1 MMLRPETADLAAYLG
16 ADEVIDHQHPELR
29 RLAAELATPEAAFHH
44 VRDQVAHSAD
54 AGAYSG
60 AFRASEVLA
69 ARNAICHGKSHLL
82 AALLRAQGLPA
93 GLCYQRLE
101 DGEGGF
107 VLHALNA
114 VHLDGRWSR
123 LDARGNREGV
133 DTRYDLERER
143 LAWPVRPELGERDYP
158 GVFAAP
164 PAPLLRALARAVPG
178 RSGYGHLPAELP
190 GEPEPGPIG
199 FGLPT
204 PSPAG
209 PGSSSA

>member
-1 MMLRPETADLAAYLG
+1 MILQPETDDLAAYLA
-16 ADEVIDHQHPELR
+16 ADQAIDHRHPELR

-69 ARNAICHGKSHLL
+69 ARNAICHSKSHLL
-82 AALLRAQGLPA
+82 AALLRAQGVPA

-133 DTRYDLERER
+133 DARYDLRTER

-158 GVFAAP
+158 GIFATP
-164 PAPLLRALARAVPG
+164 PAPLLRALAQTVPG
-178 RSGYGHLPAELP
+178 QGGYGHLPGELP
-190 GEPEPGPIG
+190 GSGADG
-199 FGLPT
+199 
-204 PSPAG
+204 
-209 PGSSSA
+209 

>member
-1 MMLRPETADLAAYLG
+1 MNVKPETDDLAAYLA
-16 ADEVIDHQHPELR
+16 ADEVIDHQHRELR

-82 AALLRAQGLPA
+82 AALLRAQGVPT

-107 VLHALNA
+107 ALHALNA
-114 VHLDGRWSR
+114 VYLDGRWSR

-133 DTRYDLERER
+133 GTQYDLQRER
-143 LAWPVRPELGERDYP
+143 LAWPVRPELGECDYP
-158 GVFAAP
+158 VVFAAP
-164 PAPLLRALARAVPG
+164 PDLLVRALAQAVPG
-178 RSGYGHLPAELP
+178 RSGYGYLP
-190 GEPEPGPIG
+190 GELPDEELIIG
-199 FGLPT
+199 
-204 PSPAG
+204 S
-209 PGSSSA
+209 

>member
-1 MMLRPETADLAAYLG
+1 MILRPETDDPAAFLV
-16 ADEVIDHQHPELR
+16 ADEVIDHHDPRLR
-29 RLAAELATPEAAFHH
+29 RLAAELATPRAAFHH
-44 VRDQVAHSAD
+44 VRDEVAHSAD

-82 AALLRAQGLPA
+82 AALLRAQGVPA

-101 DGEGGF
+101 DGAGGF

-114 VHLDGRWSR
+114 VHLDGRWAR

-133 DTRYDLERER
+133 DARYDLERER
-143 LAWPVRPELGERDYP
+143 LAWPVRPELGEREYP

-164 PAPLLRALARAVPG
+164 PAALVEALARAVPG
-178 RSGYGHLPAELP
+178 RFGYDYLPS
-190 GEPEPGPIG
+190 
-199 FGLPT
+199 GLPDGA
-204 PSPAG
+204 AG
-209 PGSSSA
+209 GRG

>member
-1 MMLRPETADLAAYLG
+1 MIVKPETDDLAAYLA
-16 ADEVIDHQHPELR
+16 ADEVIDHKHPGLR

-82 AALLRAQGLPA
+82 AALLRAQGVPT
-93 GLCYQRLE
+93 GLCYQRL
-101 DGEGGF
+101 DDDEGGF

-133 DTRYDLERER
+133 DAQYDLQRER
-143 LAWPVRPELGERDYP
+143 LAWPVRPELGERDYVK
-158 GVFAAP
+158 VFAAP
-164 PAPLLRALARAVPG
+164 PGSLVQALARAVPG
-178 RSGYGHLPAELP
+178 SSGYDYLPGELP
-190 GEPEPGPIG
+190 GEESI
-199 FGLPT
+199 
-204 PSPAG
+204 
-209 PGSSSA
+209 

>member
-1 MMLRPETADLAAYLG
+1 MILQPETDDLAAYLA

-44 VRDQVAHSAD
+44 VRDRVWHSAD

-82 AALLRAQGLPA
+82 AALLRAQGVPA

-107 VLHALNA
+107 VLHGLNA

-133 DTRYDLERER
+133 DARYDLETER

-178 RSGYGHLPAELP
+178 ESGYGYLP
-190 GEPEPGPIG
+190 GE
-199 FGLPT
+199 LPD
-204 PSPAG
+204 
-209 PGSSSA
+209 

>member
-1 MMLRPETADLAAYLG
+1 MILRPETDDLTGYLA

-29 RLAAELATPEAAFHH
+29 LLAAELASPEAAFRF
-44 VRDQVAHSAD
+44 VRDQVRHSAD

-60 AFRASEVLA
+60 AYRASEVLA

-82 AALLRAQGLPA
+82 AALLRAQGVPT

-107 VLHALNA
+107 ALHALNA
-114 VHLDGRWSR
+114 VHLEGRWAR

-158 GVFAAP
+158 TIHRTP
-164 PAPLLRALARAVPG
+164 PARLRHALAQARPG
-178 RSGYGHLPAELP
+178 HAGYAHLPSELP
-190 GEPEPGPIG
+190 
-199 FGLPT
+199 
-204 PSPAG
+204 PADG
-209 PGSSSA
+209 

>member
-1 MMLRPETADLAAYLG
+1 VDGARGTVDGMILQPETDDLAAYLT
-16 ADEVIDHQHPELR
+16 ADEVIDHKHPELR
-29 RLAAELATPEAAFHH
+29 RAAAGPATPEAAFHY

-54 AGAYSG
+54 AGSYSG

-82 AALLRAQGLPA
+82 AALLRAQGVPT

-133 DTRYDLERER
+133 DAQFDLNRER
-143 LAWPVRPELGERDYP
+143 LAWPVRPERGERDYP
-158 GVFAAP
+158 VVFVAP
-164 PAPLLRALARAVPG
+164 PASLVRSLARAVPG
-178 RSGYGHLPAELP
+178 RFGHDYLPAELP
-190 GEPEPGPIG
+190 GDASA
-199 FGLPT
+199 GL
-204 PSPAG
+204 G
-209 PGSSSA
+209 

>member
-1 MMLRPETADLAAYLG
+1 MILRPETDDLTAYLT
-16 ADEVIDHQHPELR
+16 ADGVIDHRHPGLR
-29 RLAAELATPEAAFHH
+29 RLAVELATPRAAFHH
-44 VRDQVAHSAD
+44 VRDRVAHSAD
-54 AGAYSG
+54 AGTYSG

-69 ARNAICHGKSHLL
+69 AGNAICHGKSHLL

-114 VHLDGRWSR
+114 VHLDGRWAR

-133 DTRYDLERER
+133 DARYDLDRER

-164 PAPLLRALARAVPG
+164 PAALLTALARAVPG
-178 RSGYGHLPAELP
+178 RAGYGYLPGELP
-190 GEPEPGPIG
+190 GELPGGETAEEPAD
-199 FGLPT
+199 
-204 PSPAG
+204 AG
-209 PGSSSA
+209 

>member
-1 MMLRPETADLAAYLG
+1 MILQAETDDLTAYLA

-29 RLAAELATPEAAFHH
+29 LLAAELATSEAAFHY
-44 VRDQVAHSAD
+44 VRDRVAHSAD
-54 AGAYSG
+54 VGAYSG
-60 AFRASEVLA
+60 VFRASEVLA

-82 AALLRAQGLPA
+82 AALLRAQGVPT

-133 DTRYDLERER
+133 DARYDLNRER

-158 GVFAAP
+158 GVFVTP
-164 PAPLLRALARAVPG
+164 PAPLVQALAQAVPG
-178 RSGYGHLPAELP
+178 RFGYDYLPAALP
-190 GEPEPGPIG
+190 DEPPVSLG
-199 FGLPT
+199 
-204 PSPAG
+204 
-209 PGSSSA
+209 

>member
-1 MMLRPETADLAAYLG
+1 MMLQPETDDLTTYLA
-16 ADEVIDHQHPELR
+16 ADEVIDHQHPQVR
-29 RLAAELATPEAAFHH
+29 RLATELSTPEAAFHY
-44 VRDQVAHSAD
+44 VRDQVSHSAD

-60 AFRASEVLA
+60 TFRASEVLA

-82 AALLRAQGLPA
+82 AALLRAQGVPT

-114 VHLDGRWSR
+114 VHLNGRWSR

-133 DTRYDLERER
+133 DAQYDLERER

-158 GVFAAP
+158 EVFAAP
-164 PAPLLRALARAVPG
+164 PTPLIQALAQAVPG
-178 RSGYGHLPAELP
+178 RAGFDYLPSELP
-190 GEPEPGPIG
+190 TGQPR
-199 FGLPT
+199 
-204 PSPAG
+204 A
-209 PGSSSA
+209 